1 MDAAYIEKINF
12 LSCTVSLP
20 NLTTY
25 PTIIFNLSSM
35 TANEPIDL
43 NNLEQL
49 IEDCK
54 SGMRSAQNRLYN
66 LFAARMLPVC
76 LRYAGNREEAEEI
89 LQEGFIKV
97 FGHLSQFRREG
108 SFEGWIRRIM
118 VNVALQRFREKAR
131 MYPIV
136 AIQEETVET
145 VKGNDAYS
153 RLGYKDLMALVQK
166 LPPAYR
172 LVFNLY
178 VFEGMKHKEI
188 AEALKITEGTS
199 KSNLYDA
206 RLILQREVMKLESIN
221 SPKLASL

>member
-1 MDAAYIEKINF
+1 M
-12 LSCTVSLP
+12 
-20 NLTTY
+20 TT
-25 PTIIFNLSSM
+25 S
-35 TANEPIDL
+35 EPIDL

-49 IEDCK
+49 IEDCM
-54 SGMRSAQNRLYN
+54 SGMRSAQNRMYE
-66 LFAARMLPVC
+66 LFATRMLPVC
-76 LRYAGNREEAEEI
+76 QRYAGNREEAEEI

-97 FGHLSQFRREG
+97 FCHLSQFRREG

-136 AIQEETVET
+136 AIHEGLVESI
-145 VKGNDAYS
+145 KGNEAFS

-178 VFEGMKHKEI
+178 VFEGLKHKEI

>member
-1 MDAAYIEKINF
+1 
-12 LSCTVSLP
+12 
-20 NLTTY
+20 
-25 PTIIFNLSSM
+25 M
-35 TANEPIDL
+35 TASESFDL

-49 IEDCK
+49 IEDCM
-54 SGMRSAQNRLYN
+54 SGVRTAQNRMYD
-66 LFAARMLPVC
+66 LFAPRMLPVC
-76 LRYAGNREEAEEI
+76 LRYAGDREEAEEI

-131 MYPIV
+131 MYPVV
-136 AIQEETVET
+136 AIKEDAPEPAARSE
-145 VKGNDAYS
+145 AYS
-153 RLGYKDLMALVQK
+153 RLGYKDLLALVQK

-188 AEALKITEGTS
+188 AEKLKITEGTS

>member
-1 MDAAYIEKINF
+1 
-12 LSCTVSLP
+12 
-20 NLTTY
+20 
-25 PTIIFNLSSM
+25 M
-35 TANEPIDL
+35 TASEPFDL
-43 NNLEQL
+43 DNLVQL
-49 IEDCK
+49 IEDCM
-54 SGMRSAQNRLYN
+54 SGMRHAQNRMYEF
-66 LFAARMLPVC
+66 FAPRMLPVC
-76 LRYAGNREEAEEI
+76 MRYAGNREEAEEI

-131 MYPIV
+131 MYPV
-136 AIQEETVET
+136 VSIQEEMVQSSTGNET
-145 VKGNDAYS
+145 YS
-153 RLGYKDLMALVQK
+153 RIGYKDLVELVQN

-188 AEALKITEGTS
+188 AEALKISEGTS

-206 RLILQREVMKLESIN
+206 RLILQREVMKLDQIN
-221 SPKLASL
+221 AHKIACL

>member
-1 MDAAYIEKINF
+1 
-12 LSCTVSLP
+12 
-20 NLTTY
+20 
-25 PTIIFNLSSM
+25 M
-35 TANEPIDL
+35 TASEPFDL
-43 NNLEQL
+43 SNLEQL
-49 IEDCK
+49 IEDCIT
-54 SGMRSAQNRLYN
+54 GLRSAQNQLYT
-66 LFAARMLPVC
+66 LFASRMLPVC
-76 LRYAGNREEAEEI
+76 QRYAGSREEAEEI

-97 FGHLSQFRREG
+97 FSHLSQFRKEG

-118 VNVALQRFREKAR
+118 VNVALQRYREKAR
-131 MYPIV
+131 MYPVV
-136 AIQEETVET
+136 AIQEEVVET
-145 VKGNDAYS
+145 AGGNETLS
-153 RLGYKDLMALVQK
+153 RIGYKDLLALVQK

-188 AEALKITEGTS
+188 ADALRITEGTS

>member
-1 MDAAYIEKINF
+1 
-12 LSCTVSLP
+12 
-20 NLTTY
+20 
-25 PTIIFNLSSM
+25 M

>member
-1 MDAAYIEKINF
+1 
-12 LSCTVSLP
+12 
-20 NLTTY
+20 
-25 PTIIFNLSSM
+25 M
-35 TANEPIDL
+35 TASEPFDL

-49 IEDCK
+49 IEDCT
-54 SGMRSAQNRLYN
+54 SGLRTAQNRMYG
-66 LFAARMLPVC
+66 LFAPRMLPVC
-76 LRYAGNREEAEEI
+76 QRYASSREEAEEI

-97 FGHLSQFRREG
+97 FSHMQQFRREG

-118 VNVALQRFREKAR
+118 VNVALQRYREKAR

-136 AIQEETVET
+136 TIQEETVEKVGSNET
-145 VKGNDAYS
+145 FS
-153 RLGYKDLMALVQK
+153 RIGYKDLLALVQK

-221 SPKLASL
+221 TPKLASL

>member
-1 MDAAYIEKINF
+1 
-12 LSCTVSLP
+12 
-20 NLTTY
+20 
-25 PTIIFNLSSM
+25 M
-35 TANEPIDL
+35 TGLRP
-43 NNLEQL
+43 
-49 IEDCK
+49 
-54 SGMRSAQNRLYN
+54 AQNQLYT
-66 LFAARMLPVC
+66 LFASRMLPVC
-76 LRYAGNREEAEEI
+76 QRYSGSREEAEEI

-97 FGHLSQFRREG
+97 FSHLSQFRKEG

-118 VNVALQRFREKAR
+118 VNVALQRYREKAR
-131 MYPIV
+131 MYPVV
-136 AIQEETVET
+136 AIQEEVVET
-145 VKGNDAYS
+145 AGGNETLS
-153 RLGYKDLMALVQK
+153 RIGYKDLLALVQK

-188 AEALKITEGTS
+188 ADALRITEGTS

>member
-1 MDAAYIEKINF
+1 
-12 LSCTVSLP
+12 
-20 NLTTY
+20 
-25 PTIIFNLSSM
+25 M
-35 TANEPIDL
+35 TASESFDL

-49 IEDCK
+49 IEDCMA
-54 SGMRSAQNRLYN
+54 GMRSAQNRMYD
-66 LFAARMLPVC
+66 LFAPRMLPVC

-97 FGHLSQFRREG
+97 FSHLSQFRREG

-118 VNVALQRFREKAR
+118 VNAALQRFREKAR
-131 MYPIV
+131 MYPVV
-136 AIQEETVET
+136 AIKDDSLEPMTSSE
-145 VKGNDAYS
+145 AYS
-153 RLGYKDLMALVQK
+153 RIGYKDLLALVQK

-172 LVFNLY
+172 MVFNLY

-188 AEALKITEGTS
+188 AEKLKITEGTS